1 MTRLAILDVV
11 EKFHLSRH
19 GEACLFTLLVQSSKY
34 GAADLPLEFVKGAVQ
49 R

>member
-11 EKFHLSRH
+11 EEFHLSRH
-19 GEACLFTLLVQSSKY
+19 GEACFLALLIQSSED